1 MVGMCWVSEAVRSQ
15 GGGCLVG
22 NWIYVLHSGETERW
36 AGDLGVG
43 STEEVTEATTRE
55 LVQLP
60 QSSEGEEQGPL
71 EVLGREQ
78 RRCRGTEYPKGHH
91 FVTGPA
97 LWDRESCPEAI
108 FVQGGGRLCGPMALR
123 PWTFRD
129 PCGSQSPLVSLG
141 LQAAYYLLEN
151 QYVRGRRQ
159 GQHSDFLCISSD
171 AGPPKNLFHLRPLSR
186 GPCPRWLCLEPMW
199 LARGSSLL
207 SDLPGRAD
215 AAFASVTTHGAL
227 ESSGE
232 CGCLGSPASK
242 QGLNCRSFSLF

>member
-1 MVGMCWVSEAVRSQ
+1 M
-15 GGGCLVG
+15 
-22 NWIYVLHSGETERW
+22 
-36 AGDLGVG
+36 
-43 STEEVTEATTRE
+43 
-55 LVQLP
+55 
-60 QSSEGEEQGPL
+60 
-71 EVLGREQ
+71 
-78 RRCRGTEYPKGHH
+78 
-91 FVTGPA
+91 TGPA
-97 LWDRESCPEAI
+97 LWDRDSCPEAI
-108 FVQGGGRLCGPMALR
+108 FVQGGGPLCGPMALR

-159 GQHSDFLCISSD
+159 GQHSD
-171 AGPPKNLFHLRPLSR
+171 LFVRIFRCWAPQEPLPSETS
-186 GPCPRWLCLEPMW
+186 EPW
-199 LARGSSLL
+199 ALPVLAVSLL

-242 QGLNCRSFSLF
+242 QGLYHPRFSLFGAPEPRGYQDPRGSLQVSV